1 MTEVDFMETWLPVA
15 WFAVIAFGVMM
26 YVLLDGFVLGLG
38 ILAPFAEDDDQ
49 LDHMMNTAAPI
60 WDGNET
66 WLVLGGAGLLAAF
79 PKVYALVLSALYLPV
94 LLMLIALVFRGV
106 AFEFRFKA
114 HTLRRAWGTAFW
126 LGSVFAAFAQGV
138 ILGAIV
144 EGMPLQA
151 GKYIGG
157 AFGWFSPFSMLT
169 GVAVLTGYA
178 LLGATWLILKTDG
191 KLQAMAR
198 TLARPLTLNVFA
210 FIGLVS
216 AWLPFLDSHV
226 MARWFEGDRFLWL
239 SPVPLLVLLATVA
252 LWRAI
257 PRHDRDARP
266 FMLSLS
272 LFLLGF
278 AGLLLGMW
286 PYIVPPALTIWDAA
300 APPATQGFALAGL
313 VVLLP
318 AILGYTWWSYSVFK
332 GKVAADAGYH

>member
-1 MTEVDFMETWLPVA
+1 MSMLPPIETWLPVA

-38 ILAPFAEDDDQ
+38 ILAPFAQDDDQ

-79 PKVYALVLSALYLPV
+79 PKAYALVLSALYLPV

-114 HTLRRAWGTAFW
+114 KTLRRAWGLAFW

-216 AWLPFLDSHV
+216 AWLPFLSSGV
-226 MARWFEGDRFLWL
+226 MARWFENDRFLWL
-239 SPVPLLVLLATVA
+239 SPVPLLVVMATWL

-257 PRHDRDARP
+257 PRDDRDARP
-266 FMLSLS
+266 FVLSLS

-286 PYIVPPALTIWDAA
+286 PYIVPPSLTIWDAA
-300 APPATQGFALAGL
+300 APPATQGFAIAGL
-313 VVLLP
+313 VVLP
-318 AILGYTWWSYSVFK
+318 AATEGYTWWSYSVFK
-332 GKVAADAGYH
+332 GKIAADAGYH

>member
-1 MTEVDFMETWLPVA
+1 MSTMPPIETWLPVA

-151 GKYIGG
+151 GKYVGG

-216 AWLPFLDSHV
+216 AWLPFLDSRV

-239 SPVPLLVLLATVA
+239 SPVPLLVLFATFA